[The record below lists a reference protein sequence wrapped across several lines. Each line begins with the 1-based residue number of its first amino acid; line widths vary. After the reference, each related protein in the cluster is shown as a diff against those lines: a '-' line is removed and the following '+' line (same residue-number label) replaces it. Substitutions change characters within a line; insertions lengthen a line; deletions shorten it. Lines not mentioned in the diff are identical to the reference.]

1 MAVLWVSVSAFAYDF
16 EADGIYYNITSPSNL
31 EVEVTYDNN
40 SVMTTLGSVK
50 VSYYSSGACDCHY
63 YSGEYYRHKCT
74 YSINSTYSG
83 DIVIPETVNYAN
95 KTYTVTAIG
104 NDAFGAWG
112 EDGCNYYAPGYK
124 FDDACEGSAI
134 TSVKIP
140 KTVRII
146 KAHAFSCCKSL
157 GIVTF
162 AEGLEII
169 EANAFMDC
177 PITQLNLPQSLSVL
191 AAKAFF
197 NCIDLE
203 EIHLSGETPKSFGA
217 YCFYNCDALRELNL
231 SNGQLE
237 SLGENCFA
245 SCSNL
250 AKAIVGSSVR
260 TMPASSFSD
269 CPKLSE
275 LFMLPVQKPEG
286 FGMPSGCHA
295 HLEVYVPSSA
305 AYGFGVDYLTFESNT
320 FDYTGLPHNI
330 VWANTLK
337 AYKCAIAETD
347 CLTDADAGNHTKMLR
362 AIYSDGI
369 DFTVDIPY
377 DYVINKAP
385 LSLTVNDVERAYGD
399 QNPQFTCS
407 MSGLVNGETEEEQ
420 FPKLTFEC
428 EATRMSRPGNYRIL
442 AALENPNYDI
452 TYKYGTLTVKKAPL
466 SLTVE
471 NAEKT
476 YGSPNPEFKYSVSGL
491 KNGETV
497 PQWEKE
503 PVLTSEA
510 TATSGVGQYPITAAG
525 GTTANYEIAQSAP
538 GVLTVNS
545 KELTVKA
552 DDYERLYNESN
563 PDFTISYEGFV
574 DGDSEESLS
583 EKPTTDCDAVKSSD
597 AGSYPITV
605 SGGKADNYSLTY
617 QNGTLTI
624 NPLTIGFAKTNYTV
638 TYNDMS
644 ISNNEDYFNFTPE
657 VTGEYDEK
665 DFRMTLWFL
674 DKDNNYNGH
683 VVATIPDGEFAG
695 NYVENSLTERT
706 WGGKYIFNLVKTSTN
721 PNVVANP
728 DRAYVTVRRASTN
741 LKWLSDEPLVLKS
754 GDRVELGVS
763 YDADF
768 WCSFK
773 TDFDK
778 ELISVTSENA
788 TEKDAKWYVTG
799 LKEGETTLKFSITCR
814 KNNLGSY
821 DFDDSETITKRIIVE
836 PSAGIS
842 EVAEGNGIAVY
853 AENGDL
859 YISKP
864 EASVA
869 RVYTLQGVKIAE
881 TADEVIDNLAKGLYI
896 VVVDNRS
903 FKISLR

>member
-1 MAVLWVSVSAFAYDF
+1 
-16 EADGIYYNITSPSNL
+16 
-31 EVEVTYDNN
+31 
-40 SVMTTLGSVK
+40 
-50 VSYYSSGACDCHY
+50 
-63 YSGEYYRHKCT
+63 
-74 YSINSTYSG
+74 
-83 DIVIPETVNYAN
+83 
-95 KTYTVTAIG
+95 
-104 NDAFGAWG
+104 
-112 EDGCNYYAPGYK
+112 
-124 FDDACEGSAI
+124 
-134 TSVKIP
+134 
-140 KTVRII
+140 
-146 KAHAFSCCKSL
+146 
-157 GIVTF
+157 
-162 AEGLEII
+162 
-169 EANAFMDC
+169 
-177 PITQLNLPQSLSVL
+177 
-191 AAKAFF
+191 
-197 NCIDLE
+197 
-203 EIHLSGETPKSFGA
+203 
-217 YCFYNCDALRELNL
+217 
-231 SNGQLE
+231 
-237 SLGENCFA
+237 
-245 SCSNL
+245 
-250 AKAIVGSSVR
+250 
-260 TMPASSFSD
+260 
-269 CPKLSE
+269 
-275 LFMLPVQKPEG
+275 MLPVQKPEG
-286 FGMPSGCHA
+286 FGRPSGCHA
-295 HLEVYVPSSA
+295 HLEVYVPSRA
-305 AYGFGVDYLTFESNT
+305 AYGLGIDYLTFESNT
-320 FDYTGLPHNI
+320 FDYIGRPHNI

-362 AIYSDGI
+362 AIYSDGV
-369 DFTVDIPY
+369 DFIVDIPY

-420 FPKLTFEC
+420 LPKLTFEC

-452 TYKYGTLTVKKAPL
+452 TYKYGMLTVKKAPL

-510 TATSGVGQYPITAAG
+510 TATSGVGQYPITVSG
-525 GTTANYEIAQSAP
+525 GTTANYEVTESTP
-538 GVLTVNS
+538 GVLTVNP

-563 PDFTISYEGFV
+563 PDFTVSYEGFV
-574 DGDSEESLS
+574 EGDSEETLS

-597 AGSYPITV
+597 AGKYPITV
-605 SGGKADNYSLTY
+605 SGGKADNYKLTY

-644 ISNNEDYFNFTPE
+644 ISNNDEYFNFTPE

-799 LKEGETTLKFSITCR
+799 LKDGVTTLKFSITCR

-853 AENGDL
+853 AENGVV

-864 EASVA
+864 AASVA

-881 TADEVIDNLAKGLYI
+881 TTDEVIENLAKGLYI

>member
-1 MAVLWVSVSAFAYDF
+1 MKPIIQKLGVLIGVLWVSFSVFAYDF
-16 EADGIYYNITSPSNL
+16 EVDGIYYNIISMADL
-31 EVEVTYDNN
+31 EVEVTSNGNFNEVYVNGYWSWENTTQYSGHLIIPSTVNYNN
-40 SVMTTLGSVK
+40 RTFEVVGIGK
-50 VSYYSSGACDCHY
+50 AAFGYPQQY
-63 YSGEYYRHKCT
+63 YSGQIN
-74 YSINSTYSG
+74 YSDADANGIPTSISSITLPNTIRYIDVMAFQGCRIQS
-83 DIVIPETVNYAN
+83 IVIPSSVTDIGIAAFAYSSLKSAVLPNSVYNIGRSAFYA
-95 KTYTVTAIG
+95 
-104 NDAFGAWG
+104 
-112 EDGCNYYAPGYK
+112 
-124 FDDACEGSAI
+124 SSI
-134 TSVKIP
+134 TSLTLGTSLNEISDK
-140 KTVRII
+140 
-146 KAHAFSCCKSL
+146 AFSRCHSL
-157 GIVTF
+157 LEVFCTSKICPPGLNINTF
-162 AEGLEII
+162 SGSHSALEI
-169 EANAFMDC
+169 
-177 PITQLNLPQSLSVL
+177 
-191 AAKAFF
+191 
-197 NCIDLE
+197 
-203 EIHLSGETPKSFGA
+203 
-217 YCFYNCDALRELNL
+217 
-231 SNGQLE
+231 
-237 SLGENCFA
+237 
-245 SCSNL
+245 
-250 AKAIVGSSVR
+250 
-260 TMPASSFSD
+260 
-269 CPKLSE
+269 
-275 LFMLPVQKPEG
+275 
-286 FGMPSGCHA
+286 
-295 HLEVYVPSSA
+295 YVPSSSV
-305 AYGFGVDYLTFESNT
+305 YGFGREYLAFTKSS
-320 FDYTGLPHNI
+320 FDYSGQSHVIEWTN
-330 VWANTLK
+330 NLK

-362 AIYSDGI
+362 AIYSDGV

-385 LSLTVNDVERAYGD
+385 LSLTVNDAERAYGD

-420 FPKLTFEC
+420 LPKLTFEC
-428 EATRMSRPGNYRIL
+428 EATRMSRPGNYRIR

-525 GTTANYEIAQSAP
+525 GTTANYEVAQSAP
-538 GVLTVNS
+538 GVLTVNP

-597 AGSYPITV
+597 AGTYPITV
-605 SGGKADNYSLTY
+605 SGGNADNYSLTY
-617 QNGTLTI
+617 QNGTLTV

-644 ISNNEDYFNFTPE
+644 ISNNDEYFNFTPE

-853 AENGDL
+853 AENGVV

-881 TADEVIDNLAKGLYI
+881 TADEVIDNLAKGLYV

>member
-1 MAVLWVSVSAFAYDF
+1 MKQFIKTSVLLLISLLISSTASAYDF
-16 EADGIYYNITSPSNL
+16 DFEVDGINYYITSPSNL
-31 EVEVTYDNN
+31 EVEVTIWGTAIYSDN
-40 SVMTTLGSVK
+40 
-50 VSYYSSGACDCHY
+50 
-63 YSGEYYRHKCT
+63 
-74 YSINSTYSG
+74 
-83 DIVIPETVNYAN
+83 IVIPETVHYAN

-104 NDAFGAWG
+104 HTAFAI
-112 EDGCNYYAPGYK
+112 
-124 FDDACEGSAI
+124 SAI
-134 TSVKIP
+134 TSIKIP

-146 KAHAFSCCKSL
+146 KSAAFLGCSDLKS
-157 GIVTF
+157 VTF
-162 AEGLEII
+162 AEGLEGIGDQSFDGCSKLA
-169 EANAFMDC
+169 ELVF
-177 PITQLNLPQSLSVL
+177 PQSLVSIG
-191 AAKAFF
+191 KCAFY
-197 NCIDLE
+197 D
-203 EIHLSGETPKSFGA
+203 
-217 YCFYNCDALRELNL
+217 CDALQELDL
-231 SNGQLE
+231 SNCHLD
-237 SLGENCFA
+237 SLGEQCFA
-245 SCSNL
+245 GCSNL
-250 AKAIVGSSVR
+250 AKAIVGSSVKS
-260 TMPASSFSD
+260 MPASSFSD

-275 LFMLPVQKPEG
+275 LFMLPAQKPEG
-286 FGMPSGCHA
+286 FGMPSGCHTY
-295 HLEVYVPSSA
+295 LEVYVPSSA
-305 AYGFGVDYLTFESNT
+305 AYGFGHDYLTFESNT
-320 FDYTGLPHNI
+320 FDYTGRPHNI

-362 AIYSDGI
+362 AIYSDGV

-407 MSGLVNGETEEEQ
+407 ISGLVNGETEEEQ
-420 FPKLTFEC
+420 LPKLTFEC

-497 PQWEKE
+497 TQWEKE

-510 TATSGVGQYPITAAG
+510 TATSGVGQYPITVSG
-525 GTTANYEIAQSAP
+525 GTTANYEVAQSTP
-538 GVLTVNS
+538 GMLTVNP

-552 DDYERLYNESN
+552 DDCERLYNESN

-574 DGDSEESLS
+574 EGDSEETLS
-583 EKPTTDCDAVKSSD
+583 EKPITDCDAVKSSD
-597 AGSYPITV
+597 AGTYPISV
-605 SGGKADNYSLTY
+605 SGGNADNYKLTY
-617 QNGTLTI
+617 QNGKLTI

-644 ISNNEDYFNFTPE
+644 ISNNEEYFNFTPE

-741 LKWLSDEPLVLKS
+741 LKWLSDEPIVLKA

-778 ELISVTSENA
+778 ELISVTSENP

-842 EVAEGNGIAVY
+842 EIAEGNGIAVY
-853 AENGDL
+853 AENGVV

-881 TADEVIDNLAKGLYI
+881 TTDEVIENLAKGLYI